1 MSRYSGFVPVYLSSC
16 DSVDLTSVWTCLLE
30 VLKYFYGVYSIK
42 FLSWSPAI
50 NQVCFTSDVSCRSIF
65 SIRSGRF
72 SWGIFLPFPIPEHWS
87 PLTCLS
93 EQQHTLIA
101 NHQDISHKSVEKVY
115 LLSSVLCSSAIGHCS
130 PDIWRVD
137 LSGRPV
143 RGLQISSVRGR
154 FYLFFYLIQSL

>member
-50 NQVCFTSDVSCRSIF
+50 NQ
-65 SIRSGRF
+65 
-72 SWGIFLPFPIPEHWS
+72 
-87 PLTCLS
+87 
-93 EQQHTLIA
+93 
-101 NHQDISHKSVEKVY
+101 DISHKSVEKVY

-130 PDIWRVD
+130 PDI
-137 LSGRPV
+137 
-143 RGLQISSVRGR
+143 
-154 FYLFFYLIQSL
+154 